1 MDTASRKVEKYK
13 ELSKQ
18 QQMEIIELKQKRDS
32 EKEHKEAAEM
42 KLGALKHQL
51 NKAESPE
58 ERDKL
63 IRDLRRKNV
72 ILTDEIE
79 TIKKTM
85 PSDTESLP
93 AGKIGTLRTP
103 RKTDTDLVL
112 SKVTSSEVKLM
123 QKLVKEED
131 GGEVWL
137 LLEVLTT
144 DLGKD

>member
-1 MDTASRKVEKYK
+1 
-13 ELSKQ
+13 
-18 QQMEIIELKQKRDS
+18 
-32 EKEHKEAAEM
+32 
-42 KLGALKHQL
+42 
-51 NKAESPE
+51 
-58 ERDKL
+58 
-63 IRDLRRKNV
+63 
-72 ILTDEIE
+72 
-79 TIKKTM
+79 M